1 MKTDNFNNDLIPELE
16 LDIIPTRDGELQIE
30 LMHKDF
36 IVFLKKQ
43 KVLMTDIF
51 FIPMQELKNCIKR
64 LREAYEMYERNK
76 KE

>member
-1 MKTDNFNNDLIPELE
+1 MKTDNFDNDLIPELE
-16 LDIIPTRDGELQIE
+16 LDIIPTQNGELQIE

-43 KVLMTDIF
+43 KFLMTDII
-51 FIPMQELKNCIKR
+51 FIPLSELKNCIKR
-64 LREAYEMYERNK
+64 LRKAYEEYK